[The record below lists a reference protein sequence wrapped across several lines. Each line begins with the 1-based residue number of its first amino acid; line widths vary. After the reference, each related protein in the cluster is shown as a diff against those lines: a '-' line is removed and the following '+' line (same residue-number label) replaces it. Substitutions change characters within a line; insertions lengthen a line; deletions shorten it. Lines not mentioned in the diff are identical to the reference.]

1 MSIQPE
7 LNAMAMP
14 DDAGEHHGEP
24 AAAASGDPSTGADP
38 SIEPSASSSR
48 AHDGAREDRIRPQAM
63 DAQAA
68 DASSAKPSSGLPRAA
83 ILTWRPDERPGA
95 PGPEPSDTARATA
108 RAGGRRFA
116 LLAAGLTFAAALG
129 AIAGTAG
136 MAGLERLFVS
146 APAAP
151 VHSAAPAHPPA
162 PTVAVR
168 HDGSDEVRILRESV
182 AQLKSNVKALNE
194 NVAALRSTINLST
207 SAANSQFTKISE
219 ALDRVEKERAA
230 DRERADRER
239 VADRERTE
247 RDKAER
253 RVTTLAPSPEPTGS
267 VPAAPAGAIEPKGAT
282 KTSVVEGW
290 SLRRAY
296 GSDSALVE
304 GRFGVIEI
312 VPGDLVP
319 GLGRIQ
325 EIKRQDG
332 HWVVVT
338 SRGLVVSSR

>member
-1 MSIQPE
+1 
-7 LNAMAMP
+7 MAMP

-24 AAAASGDPSTGADP
+24 AAAASGDLSTGADHV
-38 SIEPSASSSR
+38 IESSASSSQ
-48 AHDGAREDRIRPQAM
+48 ANDGAREERIKHE
-63 DAQAA
+63 AA
-68 DASSAKPSSGLPRAA
+68 AGSAAKPSSSLPRAA
-83 ILTWRPDERPGA
+83 VLTWRPDERVGA
-95 PGPEPSDTARATA
+95 PDPEPAARATA

-116 LLAAGLTFAAALG
+116 LLAAGLTLAAALG

-136 MAGLERLFVS
+136 MAGLEHLFVS
-146 APAAP
+146 APVA
-151 VHSAAPAHPPA
+151 SSPP
-162 PTVAVR
+162 VAVAIR
-168 HDGSDEVRILRESV
+168 HESNDEVRILRDSV
-182 AQLKSNVKALNE
+182 AQLKGNVKALSD

-207 SAANSQFTKISE
+207 SAANTQFTKISE
-219 ALDRVEKERAA
+219 SLDRVEKERAA

-239 VADRERTE
+239 AADRDRAE
-247 RDKAER
+247 RDRTER

-267 VPAAPAGAIEPKGAT
+267 VPPAAAGAIDPKAAI

-290 SLRRAY
+290 SLRRVY

-304 GRFGVIEI
+304 GRYGVVEI

-338 SRGLVVSSR
+338 SRGLILSSR

>member
-1 MSIQPE
+1 
-7 LNAMAMP
+7 
-14 DDAGEHHGEP
+14 
-24 AAAASGDPSTGADP
+24 
-38 SIEPSASSSR
+38 
-48 AHDGAREDRIRPQAM
+48 M

-95 PGPEPSDTARATA
+95 RDPEPAETARATA

-116 LLAAGLTFAAALG
+116 MLAAGLTLAAALG
-129 AIAGTAG
+129 AVAGSAG

-146 APAAP
+146 AAAAPAA
-151 VHSAAPAHPPA
+151 SAAPAA
-162 PTVAVR
+162 VAVR
-168 HDGSDEVRILRESV
+168 HESSDEVRVLKDSV
-182 AQLKSNVKALNE
+182 AHLKGNVKALSD

-207 SAANSQFTKISE
+207 SAANAQFTKISE
-219 ALDRVEKERAA
+219 SLDRVEKERAA

-239 VADRERTE
+239 AADRERSE

-267 VPAAPAGAIEPKGAT
+267 VPAAPIEPKGAT

-338 SRGLVVSSR
+338 SRGLIVSSR

>member
-1 MSIQPE
+1 
-7 LNAMAMP
+7 MAMP
-14 DDAGEHHGEP
+14 NDAGEHHGEP

-38 SIEPSASSSR
+38 SIEPSASSSG
-48 AHDGAREDRIRPQAM
+48 AHDGAREERIRPEAM
-63 DAQAA
+63 NAQAA
-68 DASSAKPSSGLPRAA
+68 GAASAKPSPGLPRAA

-95 PGPEPSDTARATA
+95 PGPEPADTARATA

-136 MAGLERLFVS
+136 MAGLERMFVS

-151 VHSAAPAHPPA
+151 AHLVA
-162 PTVAVR
+162 PTIAVR

-182 AQLKSNVKALNE
+182 AQLKSNVKALSD

-219 ALDRVEKERAA
+219 TLDRVEKERVA
-230 DRERADRER
+230 DRERAERER
-239 VADRERTE
+239 TADRERAE
-247 RDKAER
+247 RERTER
-253 RVTTLAPSPEPTGS
+253 RVTTLTPSHEPTGS
-267 VPAAPAGAIEPKGAT
+267 VPPASPGAIEPKAAA

-290 SLRRAY
+290 SLRKVY

-304 GRFGVIEI
+304 GRYGIVEI
-312 VPGDLVP
+312 MPGDLVP

-338 SRGLVVSSR
+338 SRGLIVSSR

>member
-1 MSIQPE
+1 
-7 LNAMAMP
+7 MAMP
-14 DDAGEHHGEP
+14 NDAGEHHGEP
-24 AAAASGDPSTGADP
+24 AAAASREISTGSEP
-38 SIEPSASSSR
+38 SIEASAASSSAR
-48 AHDGAREDRIRPQAM
+48 DGAPEERVKPEP
-63 DAQAA
+63 AA
-68 DASSAKPSSGLPRAA
+68 ASATEPSAGLPPAA

-95 PGPEPSDTARATA
+95 PDPEPVQAARATA

-116 LLAAGLTFAAALG
+116 LLAAGLTLAAAIG

-136 MAGLERLFVS
+136 IAGVERLFAG

-151 VHSAAPAHPPA
+151 AAPAA
-162 PTVAVR
+162 VALR
-168 HDGSDEVRILRESV
+168 HESSDEVRVLRDSV
-182 AQLKSNVKALNE
+182 AQLKSNVKALSD

-207 SAANSQFTKISE
+207 SAANGQFTKISE
-219 ALDRVEKERAA
+219 ALDRVERERAA

-239 VADRERTE
+239 VAERERAE
-247 RDKAER
+247 RERAER
-253 RVTTLAPSPEPTGS
+253 RVATLTPSPEHTGS
-267 VPAAPAGAIEPKGAT
+267 VPAAPAGAIDPRAAIKN
-282 KTSVVEGW
+282 SVVEGW
-290 SLRRAY
+290 SLRKVY

-304 GRFGVIEI
+304 GRYGIVEI

>member
-1 MSIQPE
+1 
-7 LNAMAMP
+7 MAMP
-14 DDAGEHHGEP
+14 NDAGEHHGEP
-24 AAAASGDPSTGADP
+24 AAAASGDISTGADRAIEISTPP
-38 SIEPSASSSR
+38 SGAHEGARSEQIEPETAGASA
-48 AHDGAREDRIRPQAM
+48 
-63 DAQAA
+63 
-68 DASSAKPSSGLPRAA
+68 AKPSSGLPRAA
-83 ILTWRPDERPGA
+83 ILTWRPDGRPGA
-95 PGPEPSDTARATA
+95 PDPEPVETARATA

-116 LLAAGLTFAAALG
+116 MLAAGLTLAAALG
-129 AIAGTAG
+129 AIAGSAG
-136 MAGLERLFVS
+136 IAGLERLFVS

-151 VHSAAPAHPPA
+151 AAPAV
-162 PTVAVR
+162 VAIR
-168 HDGSDEVRILRESV
+168 HESSDEVRVLRDSV
-182 AQLKSNVKALNE
+182 AQLKSNVKALSD

-207 SAANSQFTKISE
+207 SAANTQFTKISE
-219 ALDRVEKERAA
+219 TLDRVEKERAA

-239 VADRERTE
+239 AADRERTDRE
-247 RDKAER
+247 RTER
-253 RVTTLAPSPEPTGS
+253 RVTTLAPAPEHTGS
-267 VPAAPAGAIEPKGAT
+267 VPSAPAGAIEPKGAT

-296 GSDSALVE
+296 GSDAALVE
-304 GRFGVIEI
+304 GRYGVIEI

>member
-1 MSIQPE
+1 
-7 LNAMAMP
+7 MAMP

-24 AAAASGDPSTGADP
+24 AAAGSGDLSTGADHA
-38 SIEPSASSSR
+38 IETSASSCE
-48 AHDGAREDRIRPQAM
+48 ANDGAREERIKQE
-63 DAQAA
+63 AA
-68 DASSAKPSSGLPRAA
+68 AASAAKPSAGLPRAA
-83 ILTWRPDERPGA
+83 VLTWRPDERVGA
-95 PGPEPSDTARATA
+95 PDPEPAARATA

-116 LLAAGLTFAAALG
+116 MLAAGLTLAAALG

-136 MAGLERLFVS
+136 TAGVEHLFAS
-146 APAAP
+146 APAA
-151 VHSAAPAHPPA
+151 SSPP
-162 PTVAVR
+162 VAVAIR
-168 HDGSDEVRILRESV
+168 HESNDEVRVLRDSV
-182 AQLKSNVKALNE
+182 AQLKGNVKALSD

-207 SAANSQFTKISE
+207 SAANTQFTKISE

-239 VADRERTE
+239 AADRERT
-247 RDKAER
+247 ER

-267 VPAAPAGAIEPKGAT
+267 VPPASAAPIDPKAAI

-290 SLRRAY
+290 SLRRVY

-304 GRFGVIEI
+304 GRYGVVEI